1 MSSTKSLSVPSLS
14 EIKGEEL
21 RRVEGGHLVIRCIR
35 LPFLGRRCFRVP
47 HLHLPRF
54 PFPRLPFPFPRPF

>member
-1 MSSTKSLSVPSLS
+1 MSPMKSNLT
-14 EIKGEEL
+14 EL
-21 RRVEGGHLVIRCIR
+21 KPQELQAVEGGHTVIRCIR

-54 PFPRLPFPFPRPF
+54 PRFPFPRFPFPRPF